1 MAINDPIFLD
11 GGATLYKS
19 SGTTVDFLWMDGQA
33 IVIHEYVAVTPTNLK
48 MAKSMFN
55 SSIFSSKIL
64 GGN

>member
-19 SGTTVDFLWMDGQA
+19 SGTTIDFLWIDGQA
-33 IVIHEYVAVTPTNLK
+33 VVIHEYIATTPTTSK
-48 MAKSMFN
+48 IAKPMFN